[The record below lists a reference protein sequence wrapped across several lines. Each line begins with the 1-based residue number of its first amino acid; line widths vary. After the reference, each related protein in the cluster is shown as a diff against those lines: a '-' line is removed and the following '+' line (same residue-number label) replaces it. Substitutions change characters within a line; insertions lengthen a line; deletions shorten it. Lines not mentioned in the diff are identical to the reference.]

1 MEENLKKLKSVPFR
15 YLMSFQNLALFQ
27 SGILGECCNTPRCT
41 DVLGFY
47 RIFQPDAVQRY
58 EKLGGHGNAIA
69 EAFIQR
75 LSWELVK
82 NGEGLPSSSF
92 FLLSFQVSFLELV
105 DLAKKALKSKV
116 ESLRLIFPSAEIAS
130 DSRKWSRGLR
140 LFEEH
145 ARRAKSYPAPSLAV
159 VIVESVL
166 LMAENPAGA
175 CRRKS

>member
-1 MEENLKKLKSVPFR
+1 MLQVI
-15 YLMSFQNLALFQ
+15 QQ
-27 SGILGECCNTPRCT
+27 NTPRCT

-82 NGEGLPSSSF
+82 HGEGVPSSSF

-105 DLAKKALKSKV
+105 DLDNKVLKSKV

-175 CRRKS
+175 CGRKS

>member
-116 ESLRLIFPSAEIAS
+116 ESLRLIFLLQKSPLTQGNGHVAFAS
-130 DSRKWSRGLR
+130 LKNMRVAQSRTPHRHWL
-140 LFEEH
+140 
-145 ARRAKSYPAPSLAV
+145 
-159 VIVESVL
+159 
-166 LMAENPAGA
+166 
-175 CRRKS
+175 